1 MRVLLAKLGKQ
12 AIACDETNRLKLRHF
27 LKSIISCCL
36 YGVNTVRLEWGLV
49 PLEYFPLTSPD
60 SSDTLNDMLVFQ
72 MLDMLLDGTGI
83 YLEFLAKFFS

>member
-27 LKSIISCCL
+27 LKSIIPCCL
-36 YGVNTVRLEWGLV
+36 YGVNTVRLELGLV